1 MDEYITYSYE
11 EWLCMHE
18 QYIAICNGW
27 SDEPHCVITFITQVI
42 EMSEFRRQSPFIF
55 GGFKCPKIVRSHL
68 PKRGR
73 G

>member
-27 SDEPHCVITFITQVI
+27 SDQPHCVITFITQAF
-42 EMSEFRRQSPFIF
+42 EQSAFSRPSPFMF
-55 GGFKCPKIVRSHL
+55 KFTRGGLK
-68 PKRGR
+68 
-73 G
+73 